1 MEITTE
7 MIARQCHEANRA
19 WCENC
24 GDKSQKTCDEATPE
38 QRESC
43 IKGVEFR
50 LANLSAPA
58 SAQHE
63 AWMVDK
69 LDKGWKY
76 GKTKSEAKK
85 THPCLVPFSELPF
98 EQKVKDGIFSAT
110 VKTFAA
116 IRASQVTVNT
126 TKP

>member
-1 MEITTE
+1 
-7 MIARQCHEANRA
+7 MIARVCHEANRA
-19 WCENC
+19 WCEAN
-24 GDKSQKTCDEATPE
+24 GDKTQKTWDEATSD

-63 AWMVDK
+63 AWMADK
-69 LDKGWKY
+69 IAKGWKH
-76 GKTKSEAKK
+76 GNTKSEVKK
-85 THPCLVPFSELPF
+85 THPCLVPYKELPF
-98 EQKVKDGIFSAT
+98 EQKVKDGIFTAT

-116 IRASQVTVNT
+116 IRASQSIVNS